1 MSHDAENQ
9 DKTKNVEEKMIEI
22 SKLIQDGAS
31 TFLFQEYTFTG
42 LFIIIFA
49 SLIGLT
55 VEPQIGVF
63 YTTGPFLL
71 GAITSILSGYIAMYI
86 AVRANVRTAK

>member
-55 VEPQIGVF
+55 VEP
-63 YTTGPFLL
+63 
-71 GAITSILSGYIAMYI
+71 
-86 AVRANVRTAK
+86 